1 MSLNAGAEEADGRN
15 KPPADEN
22 ASQTGLA
29 ALALQL
35 HKTDSEQLEISVPAD
50 MVVKVSGVQGVTLV
64 DGKLKFVTLSD
75 RNRIVAT
82 ATFEALGEMALD
94 ASALFAEAARLWR
107 HEIGHDDTACARLL
121 AMVHPRS
128 DVLAMAIPEITT
140 TSNVFRLLNMLE
152 KLLPLLDQLDWASL
166 LAVSAAQYPRTK
178 GDGAAGAFF
187 GQVQQWLVAHPGSG
201 AELSALLL
209 REPSEPLANLLTA
222 AWLAWGA
229 DAAVAAA
236 ARVVE
241 LSAHTQSPLPAVTGH
256 VAERM
261 LENTHLPQGAAA
273 PLEALVQEWLAG
285 GTPEVRRRGV
295 AAATSVLHLRRTFDT
310 ILRVLAEAGDPDTL
324 GYLAFALS
332 RHAKVFLE
340 AGTFFDWLALCVR
353 LPTSHAGA
361 VRFLDSTLARLLGPQ
376 SSHRDAV
383 LQFLQ
388 AWITAQPMGERIG
401 REFPELFGSCAGRI
415 VEDQALLPQVVTT
428 WFMADARAM
437 PDAAASLIA
446 GLSSEG
452 RVHRNNEI
460 PISVGFDP
468 ALLDGAVTA
477 DFLFLARRLIGYVI
491 NADLLLSL
499 ALSLLRVR
507 DAQSRVHPL
516 MASLLGDEIGYDYPV
531 TTVKRLGTA
540 IDTET
545 DASTRAL
552 LERIRDDLQ
561 RYLTQLDTLPRLQE
575 LEVPL
580 TVQRAFRKA
589 RAKQMEHGMREA
601 RKKSVFAQIVT
612 QVHLKAGLSS
622 FQYLRED
629 FTEPMTLKSMSYSF
643 EMPRRESLDPV
654 GNAYRLHM
662 QRLAKREQS

>member
-1 MSLNAGAEEADGRN
+1 MFGEDTEEAGERS
-15 KPPADEN
+15 KLPAGDN

-35 HKTDSEQLEISVPAD
+35 HETDSQQLEIPVAVDMIGELGAD
-50 MVVKVSGVQGVTLV
+50 QGVTLV
-64 DGKLKFVTLSD
+64 DGKLKFATLPD

-82 ATFEALGEMALD
+82 VKFDALGELAFD
-94 ASALFAEAARLWR
+94 ASVLFAEAARLWR
-107 HEIGHDDTACARLL
+107 HEIGHDDTACGRLL

-128 DVLAMAIPEITT
+128 DVLAMAIPEIAT
-140 TSNVFRLLNMLE
+140 TSDVFRLLNMLE
-152 KLLPLLDQLDWASL
+152 KLLPLLERLDWAAL
-166 LAVSAAQYPRTK
+166 IGVSAAQYPRTK

-187 GQVQQWLVAHPGSG
+187 GQVQQWLVAHPGAG

-229 DAAVAAA
+229 DAAPAAA
-236 ARVVE
+236 ARVIE
-241 LSAHTQSPLPAVTGH
+241 LSANSQPPLPAVTGH

-261 LENTHLPQGAAA
+261 LEDADLPQDAVA
-273 PLEALVQEWLAG
+273 PLEALIQEWLAG
-285 GTPEVRRRGV
+285 GTPEIRRRGV

-310 ILRVLAEAGDPDTL
+310 NLRALAEAGDPDTL
-324 GYLAFALS
+324 GYLALALS

-340 AGTFFDWLALCVR
+340 AGTFFDWLALCAR

-361 VRFLDSTLARLLGPQ
+361 IRFLDSTLARLLGPQ

-388 AWITAQPMGERIG
+388 DWITAQPIGDRIG
-401 REFPELFGSCAGRI
+401 REFLELFGSCAGRI

-428 WFMADARAM
+428 WFMADARAL
-437 PDAAASLIA
+437 PDAAASLIS

-452 RVHRNNEI
+452 RFHRRNEAT
-460 PISVGFDP
+460 ISVGFDP
-468 ALLDGAVTA
+468 ALLDAAATG

-531 TTVKRLGTA
+531 TTVKRLGTV
-540 IDTET
+540 IDSET
-545 DASTRAL
+545 DATTRAL
-552 LERIRDDLQ
+552 LERIRDNLQ
-561 RYLTQLDTLPRLQE
+561 RYLTQLDALPRLQE

-580 TVQRAFRKA
+580 TVSRAFRKA

-601 RKKSVFAQIVT
+601 SRKSVFAQIVT

-622 FQYLRED
+622 FQYLHED